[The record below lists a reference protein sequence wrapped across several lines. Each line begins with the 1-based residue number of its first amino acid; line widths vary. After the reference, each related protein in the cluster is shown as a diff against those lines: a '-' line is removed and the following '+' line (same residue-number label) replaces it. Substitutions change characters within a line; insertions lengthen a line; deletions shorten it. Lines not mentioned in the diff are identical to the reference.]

1 MCTTQSEHLLVAILT
16 LVLSGRLG
24 PGQVAIYYL
33 SEGRAERLEA
43 NERGQV
49 AGGLRGLFEANEDE
63 LKRYLDLLSRR

>member
-1 MCTTQSEHLLVAILT
+1 VHDPVRAPAGAILT

-49 AGGLRGLFEANEDE
+49 AGDLRGPS
-63 LKRYLDLLSRR
+63 KPTKTS